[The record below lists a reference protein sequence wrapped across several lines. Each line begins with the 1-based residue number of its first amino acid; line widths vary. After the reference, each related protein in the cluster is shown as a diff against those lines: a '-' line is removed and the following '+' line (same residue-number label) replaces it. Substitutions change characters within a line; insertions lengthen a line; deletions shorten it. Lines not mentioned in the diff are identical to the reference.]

1 MSTDEST
8 LEETVP
14 AEGLLPRTK
23 YLVVSYPVATLG
35 LLFVVPVLLLV
46 VVSFFVN
53 IEGGF
58 FEPGFTVENYVRF
71 FESELYRNR
80 MIYTLRLAGMTAL
93 ACLVVGYP
101 LAYYIARLESERW
114 RRFYLSVIISSLFL
128 TFIIRAFAWQV
139 LLASDS
145 IVPQLLMTLGLR
157 EDTSALVPSY
167 FALVV
172 GMVYVFLPFMVLTLF
187 TSIRDVDR
195 SLEEA
200 SRSLGAGPFRA
211 FRDVVAPQL
220 RPAILIGAT
229 LTFVFTF
236 ASFPIVLAQNGI
248 ISGTMLVFVLS
259 LGVYVLPR
267 ILGNPQD
274 WTLAVLIGD
283 QVGVQGNVP
292 FGAALSIVLLCVVVG
307 ILGVGRYILGDDGG
321 EAI

>member
-8 LEETVP
+8 LEETVS
-14 AEGLLPRTK
+14 AEGLLPRMK
-23 YLVVSYPVATLG
+23 YLVVSYPAATLG
-35 LLFVVPVLLLV
+35 LLFVLPVLLLV
-46 VVSFFVN
+46 VVSVFVN

-71 FESELYRNR
+71 FQSDLYRNR
-80 MIYTLRLAGMTAL
+80 MLYTLRLAGMTAL

-101 LAYYIARLESERW
+101 LAYYIARLDSQRW

-145 IVPQLLMTLGLR
+145 IVPQLLETIGLR
-157 EDTSALVPSY
+157 QDTSALVPSY
-167 FALVV
+167 FALIV

-200 SRSLGAGPFRA
+200 SRSLGAGPLTTFKE
-211 FRDVVAPQL
+211 V
-220 RPAILIGAT
+220 T
-229 LTFVFTF
+229 LPLTK
-236 ASFPIVLAQNGI
+236 NGI

-292 FGAALSIVLLCVVVG
+292 FGAALSIVLLVVVVG
-307 ILGVGRYILGDDGG
+307 ILGVGRYILGKDGG

>member
-8 LEETVP
+8 LEETVS
-14 AEGLLPRTK
+14 AEGLLPRMK
-23 YLVVSYPVATLG
+23 YLVVSYPAATLG
-35 LLFVVPVLLLV
+35 LLFVLPVLLLV
-46 VVSFFVN
+46 VVSVFVN

-71 FESELYRNR
+71 FQSDLYRNR
-80 MIYTLRLAGMTAL
+80 MLYTLRLAGMTAL

-101 LAYYIARLESERW
+101 LAYYIARLDSQRW

-145 IVPQLLMTLGLR
+145 IVPQLLETIGLR
-157 EDTSALVPSY
+157 QDTSALVPSY

-200 SRSLGAGPFRA
+200 SRSLGAGPLTTFKE
-211 FRDVVAPQL
+211 V
-220 RPAILIGAT
+220 T
-229 LTFVFTF
+229 LPLTK
-236 ASFPIVLAQNGI
+236 NGI

-292 FGAALSIVLLCVVVG
+292 FGAALSIVLLVVVVG
-307 ILGVGRYILGDDGG
+307 ILGVGRYILGKDGG

>member
-8 LEETVP
+8 LEETVS

-23 YLVVSYPVATLG
+23 YLLVSYPTATLG
-35 LLFVVPVLLLV
+35 LLFVLPALLLV
-46 VVSFFVN
+46 LVSFFNN

-80 MIYTLRLAGMTAL
+80 MIYTLRLAGLTAL
-93 ACLVVGYP
+93 TCLAVGYP
-101 LAYYIARLESERW
+101 LAYYIARLESELW

-139 LLASDS
+139 LLASKGL
-145 IVPQLLMTLGLR
+145 VPQLLNLIGLR
-157 EDTSALVPSY
+157 GNTSALVPSY
-167 FALVV
+167 TALVI

-200 SRSLGAGPFRA
+200 SRSLGAGPLTTFKE
-211 FRDVVAPQL
+211 V
-220 RPAILIGAT
+220 T
-229 LTFVFTF
+229 LPLTK
-236 ASFPIVLAQNGI
+236 NGI

-267 ILGNPQD
+267 ILGDPPD

-292 FGAALSIVLLCVVVG
+292 FGAAMSIVLLCVVVV
-307 ILGVGRYILGDDGG
+307 ILGIGRYFLGDDGG
-321 EAI
+321 EAV

>member
-1 MSTDEST
+1 MSTDEPT
-8 LEETVP
+8 LEETLP

-23 YLVVSYPVATLG
+23 YLIVSYPAATLG

-46 VVSFFVN
+46 LVSFFNN

-71 FESELYRNR
+71 FQSELYRNR
-80 MIYTLRLAGMTAL
+80 MIYTLRLAGTTAL
-93 ACLVVGYP
+93 TCLAVGYP
-101 LAYYIARLESERW
+101 LAYYIARLESEFW
-114 RRFYLSVIISSLFL
+114 RRLYLSVIISSLFL

-145 IVPQLLMTLGLR
+145 IGPQLLVTLGLR
-157 EDTSALVPSY
+157 EDASALVPGY

-200 SRSLGAGPFRA
+200 SRSLGAGPLTTFKE
-211 FRDVVAPQL
+211 V
-220 RPAILIGAT
+220 T
-229 LTFVFTF
+229 LPLTK
-236 ASFPIVLAQNGI
+236 NGI

-267 ILGNPQD
+267 ILGNPPD

-292 FGAALSIVLLCVVVG
+292 FGAAMSIVLLCVVGG
-307 ILGVGRYILGDDGG
+307 ILAVGRFFLGDDGG
-321 EAI
+321 EAV